1 MGKEHIGSSFDD
13 FLEEDGILAET
24 QAAAIKRVVAWQI
37 QQYMEENSVSKVA
50 MAKRMNTSR
59 SAIDRLLDPANTSLT
74 VQTMGQVSQVI
85 GKKLKVSF
93 A

>member
-1 MGKEHIGSSFDD
+1 MGKEHIGSSFNE

-37 QQYMEENSVSKVA
+37 EQYMEENSLTKVA
-50 MAKRMNTSR
+50 MAKKMNTSR
-59 SAIDRLLDPANTSLT
+59 SVVDRLLDPTNTSLT
-74 VQTMGQVSQVI
+74 LQTMGQVSQAI
-85 GKKLKVSF
+85 GKKLEVTF